1 MKKRAPRGKIR
12 NEMNLSLTV
21 HEAALK
27 SAPHIVLIHGMGS
40 AATAWKPLTPF
51 LQERFNVITVDLP
64 GHGKT
69 PMIPGQEMDPIS
81 LGERIAGEVKEQL
94 GVVEFDLIGN
104 SWGGWIALEMA
115 ASFPNSVR
123 SVTALAP
130 AGFWLATYVQRTPG
144 ASQFRLLA
152 SRSAA
157 LAPSFLKYERSRK
170 LGFGDVSPRWREF
183 SYELCLDATLAMAK
197 SEGYFPG
204 WDGMLHKRF
213 DSQIDSSIPVKIIFG
228 DSDKTL
234 PATTC
239 QERTM
244 APKHSEWII
253 FEECGH
259 APMWDNTEKVA
270 AQVIEIAGVS
280 R

>member
-1 MKKRAPRGKIR
+1 
-12 NEMNLSLTV
+12 MNLSLTN
-21 HEAALK
+21 HSSTLIN
-27 SAPHIVLIHGMGS
+27 APHIVLVHGMGS

-64 GHGKT
+64 GHGQT
-69 PMIPGQEMDPIS
+69 PMIAGQSMDPIS
-81 LGERIAGEVKEQL
+81 IGELVVREVKEQF
-94 GVVEFDLIGN
+94 GVTEFDLIGN

-115 ASFPNSVR
+115 ASFPDSVR

-130 AGFWLATYVQRTPG
+130 AGFWLATYVQRRPG
-144 ASQFRLLA
+144 ASQFRLLS
-152 SRSAA
+152 SRSAV

-170 LGFGDVSPRWREF
+170 LGFGDVSPRWRDF
-183 SYELCLDATLAMAK
+183 SYELCLDATLAMAN
-197 SEGYFPG
+197 SPGYFPA

-213 DSQIDSSIPVKIIFG
+213 DSQIDSKIPVKIIFG

-244 APKHSEWII
+244 APQHSEWII

-270 AQVIEIAGVS
+270 AHVLEIAGVS

>member
-1 MKKRAPRGKIR
+1 MKKPAPRGKIEF
-12 NEMNLSLTV
+12 EMDLSLTK
-21 HEAALK
+21 HSSTLTG
-27 SAPHIVLIHGMGS
+27 APHIVLVHGMGS

-64 GHGKT
+64 GHGMT
-69 PMIPGQEMDPIS
+69 PMIAGQAMDPIS
-81 LGERIAGEVKEQL
+81 IGELVVREVKDQL
-94 GVVEFDLIGN
+94 GVTEFDVIGN

-130 AGFWLATYVQRTPG
+130 AGFWLATYVQRAPG

-183 SYELCLDATLAMAK
+183 SYELCLDATQAMAK
-197 SEGYFPG
+197 SEGYFPA

-213 DSQIDSSIPVKIIFG
+213 DSPIDSNIPVKIIFG

-244 APKHSEWII
+244 APQHSEWII

-270 AQVIEIAGVS
+270 AHVMEIAGVS

>member
-1 MKKRAPRGKIR
+1 
-12 NEMNLSLTV
+12 MNLSLTL
-21 HEAALK
+21 HSSTLTN
-27 SAPHIVLIHGMGS
+27 APHIVLVHGMGS

-51 LQERFNVITVDLP
+51 LLERFNVITVDLP
-64 GHGKT
+64 GHGQT
-69 PMIPGQEMDPIS
+69 PMIAGQAMDPIS
-81 LGERIAGEVKEQL
+81 IGELVVSEVKEQF
-94 GVVEFDLIGN
+94 GVTEFDLIGN

-115 ASFPNSVR
+115 ASFPHSVR

-130 AGFWLATYVQRTPG
+130 AGFWLATYVQRRPG
-144 ASQFRLLA
+144 ASQFRLLT

-170 LGFGDVSPRWREF
+170 LGFGDVSPRWRDF
-183 SYELCLDATLAMAK
+183 SYELCLDATLAMAN
-197 SEGYFPG
+197 SPGYFPA

-213 DSQIDSSIPVKIIFG
+213 DSQIDPRIAVKIIFG

-270 AQVIEIAGVS
+270 AQVMEIAGVS

>member
-1 MKKRAPRGKIR
+1 MKKPAPRGKIR
-12 NEMNLSLTV
+12 IEMNISLTV

-27 SAPHIVLIHGMGS
+27 SAPYILLVHGMGS

-69 PMIPGQEMDPIS
+69 PIIAGQAMDPIS
-81 LGERIAGEVKEQL
+81 IGELVVREVKEQF
-94 GVVEFDLIGN
+94 GVTEFDVIGN

-115 ASFPNSVR
+115 ASFPDSVR

-130 AGFWLATYVQRTPG
+130 AGFWLATYVQRRPG
-144 ASQFRLLA
+144 ASQFRLLT

-170 LGFGDVSPRWREF
+170 LGFGDVSPRWRDF
-183 SYELCLDATLAMAK
+183 SYELCLDATLAMAN
-197 SEGYFPG
+197 SPGYFPA

-213 DSQIDSSIPVKIIFG
+213 DSQIDSKIPIKIIFG

-244 APKHSEWII
+244 APQHSKWII

-270 AQVIEIAGVS
+270 WHVLEIAGVS

>member
-1 MKKRAPRGKIR
+1 MKKPAPRGKIQI
-12 NEMNLSLTV
+12 EMNLSLTV
-21 HEAALK
+21 HKAALK
-27 SAPHIVLIHGMGS
+27 SAPHIVLVHGMGS

-64 GHGKT
+64 GHGQT
-69 PMIPGQEMDPIS
+69 PMIAGQEMDPIS
-81 LGERIAGEVKEQL
+81 LGALVLREVKEQL
-94 GVVEFDLIGN
+94 GVTEFDLIGN

-115 ASFPNSVR
+115 ASFPSAVR

-130 AGFWLATYVQRTPG
+130 AGFWLATYVQRRPG

-183 SYELCLDATLAMAK
+183 SYELCLDATLAMAN

-213 DSQIDSSIPVKIIFG
+213 DSQIDSKIPVKIIFG

-244 APKHSEWII
+244 APQHSEWII

-270 AQVIEIAGVS
+270 VHVMEIAGVS

>member
-1 MKKRAPRGKIR
+1 MKKCAPRGKIEF
-12 NEMNLSLTV
+12 EMNLSLTK
-21 HEAALK
+21 H
-27 SAPHIVLIHGMGS
+27 SSTQTGAPHIVLVHGMGS
-40 AATAWKPLTPF
+40 AATAWKPLTPL

-64 GHGKT
+64 GHGQT
-69 PMIPGQEMDPIS
+69 PMIAGQAMDPIS
-81 LGERIAGEVKEQL
+81 IGELVVREIKEQF
-94 GVVEFDLIGN
+94 GVTEFDVIGN

-115 ASFPNSVR
+115 ASFPDSVR

-130 AGFWLATYVQRTPG
+130 AGFWLATYVQRRPG
-144 ASQFRLLA
+144 ASQFRLLT

-170 LGFGDVSPRWREF
+170 LGFSDVSPRWRDF
-183 SYELCLDATLAMAK
+183 SYELCLDATLAMAN
-197 SEGYFPG
+197 SPGYFPA
-204 WDGMLHKRF
+204 WDGMLHQRF
-213 DSQIDSSIPVKIIFG
+213 DSRIDSNIPVKIIFG

-270 AQVIEIAGVS
+270 AHVMAIAGIS

>member
-1 MKKRAPRGKIR
+1 MKKPAPRGKIPI
-12 NEMNLSLTV
+12 EMNISLTV
-21 HEAALK
+21 HEAALQ
-27 SAPHIVLIHGMGS
+27 SAPHIVLVHGMGS

-69 PMIPGQEMDPIS
+69 PMITGQSMDPIS
-81 LGERIAGEVKEQL
+81 IGELVVREVKEQL
-94 GVVEFDLIGN
+94 GVTEFDVIGN

-144 ASQFRLLA
+144 TSQFRLLA

-183 SYELCLDATLAMAK
+183 SYELCLDATQAMAK
-197 SEGYFPG
+197 SEGYFPA

-213 DSQIDSSIPVKIIFG
+213 DSPIDSNIPVKIIFG

-244 APKHSEWII
+244 APQHSEWII

-270 AQVIEIAGVS
+270 AHVMEIAGVS

>member
-1 MKKRAPRGKIR
+1 MKKCAPRGKIQ
-12 NEMNLSLTV
+12 NEMNLSLTR
-21 HEAALK
+21 HSSTLTD
-27 SAPHIVLIHGMGS
+27 APHIVLVHGMGS
-40 AATAWKPLTPF
+40 ASTAWKPLTPF

-64 GHGKT
+64 GHGQT
-69 PMIPGQEMDPIS
+69 PMIAGQSMDPIS
-81 LGERIAGEVKEQL
+81 IGELVVREVKEQF
-94 GVVEFDLIGN
+94 GVTEFDLIGN
-104 SWGGWIALEMA
+104 SWGGWITLEMA
-115 ASFPNSVR
+115 ASFPDSVR

-130 AGFWLATYVQRTPG
+130 AGFWLATYVQRRPG
-144 ASQFRLLA
+144 ASQFRLLS

-170 LGFGDVSPRWREF
+170 LGFGDVSPRWRNF
-183 SYELCLDATLAMAK
+183 SYELCLDATLAMAN
-197 SEGYFPG
+197 SPGYFPA

-213 DSQIDSSIPVKIIFG
+213 DSQIDPKIPVKIIFG

-244 APKHSEWII
+244 APQHSQWII

-270 AQVIEIAGVS
+270 AQVMEIAGVS
-280 R
+280 Q

>member
-1 MKKRAPRGKIR
+1 
-12 NEMNLSLTV
+12 MNISLTV

-27 SAPHIVLIHGMGS
+27 SAPYILLVHGMGS

-69 PMIPGQEMDPIS
+69 PIIAGQAMDPIS
-81 LGERIAGEVKEQL
+81 IGELVVREVKEQF
-94 GVVEFDLIGN
+94 GVTEFDVIGN

-115 ASFPNSVR
+115 ASFPDSVR

-130 AGFWLATYVQRTPG
+130 AGFWLATYVQRRPG
-144 ASQFRLLA
+144 ASQFRLLT

-170 LGFGDVSPRWREF
+170 LGFGDVSPRWRDF
-183 SYELCLDATLAMAK
+183 SYELCLDATLAMAN
-197 SEGYFPG
+197 SPGYFPA

-213 DSQIDSSIPVKIIFG
+213 DSQIDSKIPVKIIFG

-244 APKHSEWII
+244 APQHSKWII

-270 AQVIEIAGVS
+270 WHVLEIAGVS

>member
-1 MKKRAPRGKIR
+1 MKKHALRGKIR
-12 NEMNLSLTV
+12 IEMNLSFTV

-40 AATAWKPLTPF
+40 AATAWKLLTPF

-64 GHGKT
+64 GHGQT
-69 PMIPGQEMDPIS
+69 PMIPGQKMDPSS
-81 LGERIAGEVKEQL
+81 LGALVLREVKEQL
-94 GVVEFDLIGN
+94 GVTEFDLIGN

-115 ASFPNSVR
+115 ASFPDSVR

-130 AGFWLATYVQRTPG
+130 AGFWLATYVQRRPG

-157 LAPSFLKYERSRK
+157 FAPSFLKYERSRK

-197 SEGYFPG
+197 SEGYFPA

-213 DSQIDSSIPVKIIFG
+213 DSQIDSKIPVTIIFG

-244 APKHSEWII
+244 APKHSKWIV

-270 AQVIEIAGVS
+270 SHVLQIAGAS

>member
-1 MKKRAPRGKIR
+1 
-12 NEMNLSLTV
+12 MNLSLTKFPSTL
-21 HEAALK
+21 AD
-27 SAPHIVLIHGMGS
+27 APHIVLVHGMGS

-64 GHGKT
+64 GHGQT
-69 PMIPGQEMDPIS
+69 PLLANQAMDPIS
-81 LGERIAGEVKEQL
+81 IGELVVREVEEQFT
-94 GVVEFDLIGN
+94 VTAFDVIGN

-115 ASFPNSVR
+115 ATFPDRIR

-144 ASQFRLLA
+144 TSSLRVLA
-152 SRSAA
+152 KNSAI
-157 LAPSFLKYERSRK
+157 LAPTFLKYELSRK
-170 LGFGDVSPRWREF
+170 LGFADVSPHWREF

-197 SEGYFPG
+197 SEGYFPA

-213 DSQIDSSIPVKIIFG
+213 DSQIDSNIPVKIIFG

-244 APKHSEWII
+244 APKHSQWII

-270 AQVIEIAGVS
+270 AHVMEIAGVS

>member
-1 MKKRAPRGKIR
+1 
-12 NEMNLSLTV
+12 MNLSLTQ
-21 HEAALK
+21 HSSTLTD
-27 SAPHIVLIHGMGS
+27 APHIVLVHGMGS

-64 GHGKT
+64 GHGQT
-69 PMIPGQEMDPIS
+69 PMISGQEMDPIS
-81 LGERIAGEVKEQL
+81 IGKLVVREVKEQF
-94 GVVEFDLIGN
+94 GVTEFDLIGN

-115 ASFPNSVR
+115 ASFPDSVR

-130 AGFWLATYVQRTPG
+130 AGFWLATYVQRRPG
-144 ASQFRLLA
+144 ASQFRLLT

-170 LGFGDVSPRWREF
+170 LGFGDVSPRWRDF
-183 SYELCLDATLAMAK
+183 TYELCLDATLAMAN
-197 SEGYFPG
+197 SPGYFPA

-213 DSQIDSSIPVKIIFG
+213 DSQIDPKIPVKIIFG

-244 APKHSEWII
+244 APEHSEWII
-253 FEECGH
+253 LEECGH

-270 AQVIEIAGVS
+270 AHVMEIAGVS

>member
-1 MKKRAPRGKIR
+1 
-12 NEMNLSLTV
+12 MNISLTV

-40 AATAWKPLTPF
+40 AATAWKPLTPL

-69 PMIPGQEMDPIS
+69 PMLAGQAMDPIS
-81 LGERIAGEVKEQL
+81 IGELVVREVKEQL
-94 GVVEFDLIGN
+94 GVTEFDVIGN

-115 ASFPNSVR
+115 ASFPNLVR

-157 LAPSFLKYERSRK
+157 LAPAFLKFENTRK
-170 LGFGDVSPRWREF
+170 IGFADVSPRWREF

-197 SEGYFPG
+197 SEGYFPA

-213 DSQIDSSIPVKIIFG
+213 DSQIDSKIPVIIIFG

-244 APKHSEWII
+244 APQHAQWITLT
-253 FEECGH
+253 ECGH
-259 APMWDNTEKVA
+259 APMWDHPEEVA
-270 AQVIEIAGVS
+270 SHVMEIAGVS

>member
-1 MKKRAPRGKIR
+1 MKKLAPRGKIE
-12 NEMNLSLTV
+12 NEMNLSLTK
-21 HEAALK
+21 HSSTLTG
-27 SAPHIVLIHGMGS
+27 APHIVLVHGMGS

-64 GHGKT
+64 GHGQT
-69 PMIPGQEMDPIS
+69 PMIAGQAMDPIS
-81 LGERIAGEVKEQL
+81 IGELVVREVKEQL
-94 GVVEFDLIGN
+94 GVTEFDVIGN

-130 AGFWLATYVQRTPG
+130 AGFWLATYVQRRPG
-144 ASQFRLLA
+144 ASQFRLLT

-170 LGFGDVSPRWREF
+170 LGFSDVSPRWRDF
-183 SYELCLDATLAMAK
+183 SYELCLDATLAMAN
-197 SEGYFPG
+197 SPGYFPA
-204 WDGMLHKRF
+204 WDGMLHQRF
-213 DSQIDSSIPVKIIFG
+213 DSRIDSNIPVKIIFG

-244 APKHSEWII
+244 APQHSQWII

-270 AQVIEIAGVS
+270 AHVMEIAGVS

>member
-1 MKKRAPRGKIR
+1 MKKPAPRGKIEI
-12 NEMNLSLTV
+12 EMNLSLTK
-21 HEAALK
+21 HSSTLIN
-27 SAPHIVLIHGMGS
+27 APHIVLVHGMGS

-64 GHGKT
+64 GHGQT
-69 PMIPGQEMDPIS
+69 PMIAGQSMDPIS
-81 LGERIAGEVKEQL
+81 IGELVVREVKEQF
-94 GVVEFDLIGN
+94 GVTEFDLIGN

-115 ASFPNSVR
+115 ASFPDSVR

-130 AGFWLATYVQRTPG
+130 AGFWLATYVQRRPG
-144 ASQFRLLA
+144 ASQFRLLS

-170 LGFGDVSPRWREF
+170 LGFGDVSPRWRDF
-183 SYELCLDATLAMAK
+183 SYELCLDATLAMAN
-197 SEGYFPG
+197 SPGYFPA

-213 DSQIDSSIPVKIIFG
+213 DSQIDSKIPVKIIFG

-244 APKHSEWII
+244 APQHSQWII

-270 AQVIEIAGVS
+270 AHVLEIAGVS

>member
-1 MKKRAPRGKIR
+1 
-12 NEMNLSLTV
+12 MNLSLTV

-69 PMIPGQEMDPIS
+69 PMIAGQEMDPIS

-130 AGFWLATYVQRTPG
+130 AGFWLATYVQRRPG

-170 LGFGDVSPRWREF
+170 LGFGEVSPRWREF

-270 AQVIEIAGVS
+270 AHVMEIAGVS

>member
-12 NEMNLSLTV
+12 IEMNLSLTV

-69 PMIPGQEMDPIS
+69 PMIAGQEMDPIS

-130 AGFWLATYVQRTPG
+130 AGFWLATYVQRRPG

-170 LGFGDVSPRWREF
+170 LGFGEVSPRWREF

-270 AQVIEIAGVS
+270 AHVMEIAGVS

>member
-12 NEMNLSLTV
+12 IEMNLSLTV

-27 SAPHIVLIHGMGS
+27 SAPHIVLVHGMGS

-64 GHGKT
+64 GHGQT
-69 PMIPGQEMDPIS
+69 PMIVGQAMDPIS
-81 LGERIAGEVKEQL
+81 LGELVVREVKEQL
-94 GVVEFDLIGN
+94 GVTEFDLIGN

-115 ASFPNSVR
+115 ASFPDTVK

-170 LGFGDVSPRWREF
+170 LGFGDVSPRWRQF

-197 SEGYFPG
+197 SEGYFPA

-213 DSQIDSSIPVKIIFG
+213 DSQIDSGIPVKIIFG

-270 AQVIEIAGVS
+270 AQVMEIAGVS

>member
-1 MKKRAPRGKIR
+1 MKKPAPRGKIQI
-12 NEMNLSLTV
+12 EMNLSLTV
-21 HEAALK
+21 HKAALK
-27 SAPHIVLIHGMGS
+27 SAPYIVLIHGMGS
-40 AATAWKPLTPF
+40 AATAWKPLTLF

-64 GHGKT
+64 GHGQT
-69 PMIPGQEMDPIS
+69 PMITGQSMDPIS
-81 LGERIAGEVKEQL
+81 IGELVVREVTEQFS
-94 GVVEFDLIGN
+94 VTEFDLVGS

-144 ASQFRLLA
+144 ASQFRLLT

-157 LAPSFLKYERSRK
+157 LAPSFLKFERARK
-170 LGFGDVSPRWREF
+170 IGFADVSPRWREF
-183 SYELCLDATLAMAK
+183 SYELCLDATQAMAK
-197 SEGYFPG
+197 SEGYFPA

-213 DSQIDSSIPVKIIFG
+213 DSQINSHIPVKIIFG
-228 DSDKTL
+228 DCDKTL

-244 APKHSEWII
+244 APQHSEWII

-270 AQVIEIAGVS
+270 AHVLEITGVT

>member
-1 MKKRAPRGKIR
+1 MKKPAPRGKIEI
-12 NEMNLSLTV
+12 EMNLSLTK
-21 HEAALK
+21 HSSTLIN
-27 SAPHIVLIHGMGS
+27 APHIVLVHGMGS

-64 GHGKT
+64 GHGQT
-69 PMIPGQEMDPIS
+69 PMIAGQSMDPIS
-81 LGERIAGEVKEQL
+81 IGELVVREVKEQF
-94 GVVEFDLIGN
+94 GVTEFDLIGN

-115 ASFPNSVR
+115 ASFPESVR

-130 AGFWLATYVQRTPG
+130 AGFWLATYVQRRPG
-144 ASQFRLLA
+144 ASQFRLLS

-170 LGFGDVSPRWREF
+170 LGFGDVSPRWRDF
-183 SYELCLDATLAMAK
+183 SYELCLDATLAMAN
-197 SEGYFPG
+197 SPGYFPA

-213 DSQIDSSIPVKIIFG
+213 DSQIDSKIPVKIIFG

-244 APKHSEWII
+244 APQHSQWII

-270 AQVIEIAGVS
+270 AHVLEIAGVS